1 MVPFVQQARRLLWSA
16 RWLLSFVATFV
27 LWLVIAFKYNQGSG
41 VGLGVVTAALA
52 LGVPYV
58 LAGLGE
64 LFVIAGGNGNIDLS
78 VPYIMTLAAYIAGG
92 RGGVSGLVLGIVL
105 ALALG
110 VVAGIANGVLV
121 VGMKVPP
128 IVATLGSGYLLESG
142 AEIYSNGAPT
152 DPNAHLVS
160 FVTAKVLGGVPV
172 MAIVFLVV
180 GAMFAFLL
188 RQGVYGRSLLAF
200 GQSARAAWYCGIR
213 GGRVVIASY
222 LLSGLLAAAAGIVLG
237 AYSGGA
243 TLDMATAFQLGAI
256 AVVVL
261 GGTPITGGEASV
273 TGVWGGALFVV
284 MLAALLNDTGL
295 SGGWQQVLQG
305 AVVIGVVTL
314 FGRGRAA
321 AT

>member
-1 MVPFVQQARRLLWSA
+1 MTSFVEQARRWLWSG
-16 RWLLSFVATFV
+16 RWLLSFVATFA
-27 LWLVIAFKYNQGSG
+27 LWLVISLKYNQGNGSA
-41 VGLGVVTAALA
+41 LGVLTAALA

-58 LAGLGE
+58 LSGLGE

-78 VPYIMTLAAYIAGG
+78 VPYTMTLAAYVAGG
-92 RGGVSGLVLGIVL
+92 RGGVGGLLLGIVL
-105 ALALG
+105 ALAVG
-110 VVAGIANGVLV
+110 AAAGIANGVLV

-128 IVATLGSGYLLESG
+128 IVATLGSGYLLESA
-142 AEIYSNGAPT
+142 AEIFSNGAPT
-152 DPNAHLVS
+152 APNSYLVS
-160 FVTAKVLGGVPV
+160 FVTAKVDGVPV
-172 MAIVFLVV
+172 MALVFVLVS
-180 GAMFAFLL
+180 AMFAFVL
-188 RQGVYGRSLLAF
+188 RRGVYGRSLLAF
-200 GQSARAAWYCGIR
+200 GQSARAAWYCGVR
-213 GGRVVIASY
+213 GGRVVITSY
-222 LLSGLLAAAAGIVLG
+222 LLSGLLAAAAGVVLG

-305 AVVIGVVTL
+305 AVVIAVVTL

>member
-1 MVPFVQQARRLLWSA
+1 MTTFVEQGRRWLWSR
-16 RWLLSFVATFV
+16 RWLLSFVATFA
-27 LWLVIAFKYNQGSG
+27 LWLVIALKYNQGSG
-41 VGLGVVTAALA
+41 SALSVLTAALA
-52 LGVPYV
+52 LAVPYV

-78 VPYIMTLAAYIAGG
+78 VPYIMTFAAYLAGG
-92 RGGVSGLVLGIVL
+92 RGGVGGLLVGILL

-110 VVAGIANGVLV
+110 AVAGLVNGLLV
-121 VGMKVPP
+121 VGMRVPP
-128 IVATLGSGYLLESG
+128 IVATLGAGYLLESA
-142 AEIYSNGAPT
+142 AEIFSNGAPT
-152 DPNAHLVS
+152 SPNAQLVS
-160 FVTAKVLGGVPV
+160 FVTSKVDGVPV
-172 MAIVFLVV
+172 MALVFIGV
-180 GAMFAFLL
+180 GAIFALML
-188 RQGVYGRSLLAF
+188 RRGVYGRSLLAF
-200 GQSARAAWYCGIR
+200 GQSPRAAWYCGVR
-213 GGRVVIASY
+213 GGRVVITSY
-222 LLSGLLAAAAGIVLG
+222 LLSGLLAAAAGVVLG

-305 AVVIGVVTL
+305 TVVIAVVTL

-321 AT
+321 M